1 MQAKLRLCRAPVDTE
16 TDLVAYVTGQ
26 LGDQKRAKFRIDR
39 AKADIV
45 QNGLLGEVTVSD
57 DGCTLS
63 TVCRGSTLGSKYTV
77 QADLSENAVAL
88 KCSCIS
94 ATKEPICKHCA
105 ALLLWRL
112 RMLSGSAG
120 TASGAPTGALA
131 PAPVIDASAAVAAA
145 VAVAAPS
152 PAAGK
157 RRLPNFMRAQTETG
171 SGPPMPKKA
180 KPAVAAAA
188 QPSAAKKPPGKPSD
202 AMQPKRGKPTTAT
215 PVPACAGSGG
225 PPALEMPSLLDMMMN
240 PSLNMYADAV
250 AKPAV
255 PEASVPVAHPP
266 TTLPAISVPHTAAV
280 QPLSALY
287 TAEPPSH
294 AYSAVGILT
303 HQPTEAASVSAS
315 MAYDSG
321 EPAMLAP
328 AFSLPMFTAAAAE
341 DQPVAVP
348 KKLTLR
354 QKLALRASQASQSSQ
369 WLKCTTVCYICL
381 APGQQLL
388 CSYGTALPC

>member
-63 TVCRGSTLGSKYTV
+63 TVCRGSTLGSKNSV
-77 QADLSENAVAL
+77 GR
-88 KCSCIS
+88 
-94 ATKEPICKHCA
+94 PH
-105 ALLLWRL
+105 R
-112 RMLSGSAG
+112 
-120 TASGAPTGALA
+120 
-131 PAPVIDASAAVAAA
+131 
-145 VAVAAPS
+145 